1 MYGKLQNAEDIK
13 IVSIVRRPEPAPA
26 EIAVAAESKP
36 HAGEKIYNQ
45 YCVICHKAGVAGAPK
60 KGDAKEWN
68 TRLEAGMA
76 VVTEHALKGYTGK
89 SGVMPA
95 KGGFM
100 QLTDEE
106 VRQAVQYLVE
116 PNK

>member
-1 MYGKLQNAEDIK
+1 
-13 IVSIVRRPEPAPA
+13 
-26 EIAVAAESKP
+26 
-36 HAGEKIYNQ
+36 
-45 YCVICHKAGVAGAPK
+45 
-60 KGDAKEWN
+60 
-68 TRLEAGMA
+68 MA